1 MSPDDLTS
9 WLKDVLQNPDIKQLV
24 AETLSDITGS
34 IQSNRSRIDD
44 LEEEMAAMRIEM
56 EEQKQYSRRNAIRV
70 SNSSWPAENR
80 QEDTDAMVLD
90 VFRNTLG
97 LTTISHNDIS
107 RSHRVGRTGQRQRPI
122 LVKFTRYRIKEKI
135 MKKKSSLPDGMFIY
149 DDLSPYISNFAYEA
163 RQLKRA
169 RRIADTWVY
178 DGRVYVKATS
188 RDLKGSV
195 VHSVDHLNSIV
206 PPEGTLVTFA
216 NAATHRRNSHTLAQN
231 NQAPTPAP
239 PGKDPPEGRNTA
251 AKSPHVGGQMEGAT
265 AQVPREKASPHIPPA
280 STSRKDNKSAPTPR
294 EDLSAHTS
302 HVHRPKDMQPVDKNT
317 LLQTPQ
323 LKPGHLQYTPRPT
336 GPQKEV
342 TMNAT
347 SLSRLFDT
355 STEDESKGEACSEYS
370 MEDEEA
376 PS

>member
-1 MSPDDLTS
+1 M
-9 WLKDVLQNPDIKQLV
+9 
-24 AETLSDITGS
+24 
-34 IQSNRSRIDD
+34 SRIDD
-44 LEEEMAAMRIEM
+44 LEEEMATIRIEM

-70 SNSSWPAENR
+70 LNNSWPAENR

-90 VFRNTLG
+90 V
-97 LTTISHNDIS
+97 
-107 RSHRVGRTGQRQRPI
+107 
-122 LVKFTRYRIKEKI
+122 
-135 MKKKSSLPDGMFIY
+135 
-149 DDLSPYISNFAYEA
+149 
-163 RQLKRA
+163 
-169 RRIADTWVY
+169 IADTWVY

-195 VHSVDHLNSIV
+195 VHSVDHLDSIV
-206 PPEGTLVTFA
+206 QPEGTLVTFA
-216 NAATHRRNSHTLAQN
+216 NAATHRHNPHTLAQN

-239 PGKDPPEGRNTA
+239 PGKYPPEGRNTA
-251 AKSPHVGGQMEGAT
+251 TKSLHVGGLMEGAT
-265 AQVPREKASPHIPPA
+265 AKVPREKASPHIPPA

-302 HVHRPKDMQPVDKNT
+302 HAHRPKATQPVDKNT

-323 LKPGHLQYTPRPT
+323 LKPGHLQYTPSPT

-355 STEDESKGEACSEYS
+355 STEDESKGKACSEYS
-370 MEDEEA
+370 MKGEEA
-376 PS
+376 AP